1 MQFTGDAY
9 WTDAYY
15 IFPIRPLSDI
25 REVRVRVY
33 GSEEGEV
40 RVRILELSATT
51 GKYSGS
57 LITSL

>member
-1 MQFTGDAY
+1 M
-9 WTDAYY
+9 
-15 IFPIRPLSDI
+15 RPLTEI
-25 REVRVRVY
+25 REVRVRVR

-51 GKYSGS
+51 GSYSDS